1 MKRTLIVLMTL
12 FLGLALAQKV
22 PVTAFHL
29 VPGVLWPAPAYRVL
43 GAECEKAVAALKL
56 PEGTRLEAAQCYE
69 LVIANPDDAATYLYF
84 IARGLSQRMK
94 LLTET
99 MSADGALVQIWQGA
113 DKKKL
118 YLHVKFG
125 KNRFFL
131 IAGWL
136 TKASSEAKP

>member
-1 MKRTLIVLMTL
+1 MKRALLTLVLL
-12 FLGLALAQKV
+12 LGLGLAQKV

-43 GAECEKAVAALKL
+43 GDECNKAVAALKL
-56 PEGTRLEAAQCYE
+56 PEATRLEAAQCYE

-99 MSADGALVQIWQGA
+99 MDDAGNLVQIWQGA

>member
-1 MKRTLIVLMTL
+1 MKRAWIVLFAL
-12 FLGLALAQKV
+12 VGLGLAQKV

-43 GAECEKAVAALKL
+43 GDACQKEVAALKL

-84 IARGLSQRMK
+84 IARGLSQR
-94 LLTET
+94 LSLFTES
-99 MSADGALVQIWQGA
+99 MDQDGALVQIWQTK

-118 YLHVKFG
+118 YIRVKFD
-125 KNRFFL
+125 KKRFFL